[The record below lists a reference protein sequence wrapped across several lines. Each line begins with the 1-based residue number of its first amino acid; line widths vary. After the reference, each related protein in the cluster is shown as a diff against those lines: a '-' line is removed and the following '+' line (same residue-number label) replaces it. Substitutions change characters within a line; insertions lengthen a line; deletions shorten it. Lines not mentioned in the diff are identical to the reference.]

1 MFCPYCGLEHSEATP
16 VSSEHI
22 IPYAMGGS
30 NQFTISVCEESNNRL
45 GGQVDRPLIE
55 FIPVRSERFFL
66 GLEGTD
72 GTLPTLDLSG
82 NTWVQGRELELKSV
96 IGPDGNGMR
105 LTGREIVR
113 TPKGD
118 GERWDLRGSPEAI
131 RKALAGK
138 IQDQASKGKWV
149 KTDKGEII
157 TLDNLDQFL
166 QAVTEEVQNPCVLR
180 RIDFDYLWTW
190 RFFAKL
196 ALATGQYLS
205 GEEFSRSK
213 RADELRRTM
222 NARRLDEAALTGAII
237 FPETHSLPPQF
248 AQFQTKGFH
257 TLCVS
262 HGRPTFLL
270 VSLFGW
276 FDACVALDRVH
287 DGGGCRVVGNMQV
300 IEIALPSRTL
310 SKWSPADYLRVRAAR
325 EHPAQD

>member
-1 MFCPYCGLEHSEATP
+1 MFCPYCGLDHGEATP
-16 VSSEHI
+16 VSTEHI
-22 IPYAMGGS
+22 VPYAMGGS
-30 NQFTISVCEESNNRL
+30 NEFTISVCEESNNRL

-55 FIPVRSERFFL
+55 FFPVRSERFFL

-82 NTWVQGRELELKSV
+82 ITWVQGRELELKNV
-96 IGPDGNGMR
+96 IGPDGKDMR
-105 LTGREIVR
+105 IIGREIIR

-118 GERWDLRGSPEAI
+118 SERWDLRGSPNAI

-149 KTDKGEII
+149 KTDKGETI

-166 QAVTEEVQNPCVLR
+166 QAATEEVQNPCVLR
-180 RIDFDYLWTW
+180 RIDFNYLWTW

-196 ALATGQYLS
+196 ALAAGHYLF
-205 GEEFSRSK
+205 GEEFSRSE

-222 NARRLDEAALTGAII
+222 NARSLDEAALPGAII

-248 AQFQTKGFH
+248 AQFKTKGFH
-257 TLCVS
+257 TFCVA
-262 HGRPTFLL
+262 HGRPRFLL

-276 FDACVALDRVH
+276 LDACVALDRVQ
-287 DGGGCRVVGNMQV
+287 G
-300 IEIALPSRTL
+300 
-310 SKWSPADYLRVRAAR
+310 
-325 EHPAQD
+325 